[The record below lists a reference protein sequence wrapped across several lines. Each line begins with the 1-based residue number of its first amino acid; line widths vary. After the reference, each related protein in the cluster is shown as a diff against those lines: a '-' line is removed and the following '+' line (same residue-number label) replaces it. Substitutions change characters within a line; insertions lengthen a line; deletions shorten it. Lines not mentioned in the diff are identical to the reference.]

1 MTTYKMYKIVPR
13 SKLDVKLTHSDHSY
27 INGVEYTKV
36 FVWMG
41 MDKKN
46 ANIMLA
52 HFQAGNNDPAARY
65 ILEVEQGE

>member
-13 SKLDVKLTHSDHSY
+13 AKLDVKLPHSDHSY

-41 MDKKN
+41 MDQKN
-46 ANIMLA
+46 ADIMLK
-52 HFQAGNNDPAARY
+52 HFQAGNNDPDARY
-65 ILEVEQGE
+65 VLECEEE